1 MAQRPPCGPT
11 ASSVSSGS
19 MRLQAQALSL
29 GRAMKTR
36 RLVFNPRTAQNGMK
50 ARRRSGR
57 FMLRQKRFVIS
68 PTIPATSSAIFFSDP
83 GTAIL
88 SSIPIFSKFVRGV
101 RLEEEAA
108 CSISA

>member
-1 MAQRPPCGPT
+1 
-11 ASSVSSGS
+11 
-19 MRLQAQALSL
+19 
-29 GRAMKTR
+29 
-36 RLVFNPRTAQNGMK
+36 MK
-50 ARRRSGR
+50 ARRLNSYCKGG
-57 FMLRQKRFVIS
+57 VDA

-88 SSIPIFSKFVRGV
+88 SSILIFSKFVRGV

>member
-1 MAQRPPCGPT
+1 
-11 ASSVSSGS
+11 
-19 MRLQAQALSL
+19 
-29 GRAMKTR
+29 
-36 RLVFNPRTAQNGMK
+36 MK
-50 ARRRSGR
+50 ARRLNSYCKCG
-57 FMLRQKRFVIS
+57 VIS

-88 SSIPIFSKFVRGV
+88 SSILIFSKFVRGV